1 MGSISMGPSEIK
13 RIIRKF
19 HKQLD
24 AKNLKT
30 SIKWTISQ
38 KVTNYQV
45 DSRKKYKIWIDQL
58 QIN

>member
-1 MGSISMGPSEIK
+1 MGPSEIK
-13 RIIRKF
+13 RIIRKY

-24 AKNLKT
+24 AKNLKA

-45 DSRKKYKIWIDQL
+45 DSRKKM
-58 QIN
+58 